1 MTEPQA
7 KEKGAAEGFKVAT
20 TKSYFK
26 GNSKAIAEGETD
38 GLAKIVY
45 REDTGELLGVHI
57 IGIHASDLIHE
68 ASAAIRDRQT
78 VQKLATIVHAHPT
91 LSEVLDEAYKRA
103 AHI

>member
-1 MTEPQA
+1 MSA
-7 KEKGAAEGFKVAT
+7 KSTPVWKEIIVDMPVISPFTQSTRFMHKI
-20 TKSYFK
+20 
-26 GNSKAIAEGETD
+26 IA
-38 GLAKIVY
+38 L
-45 REDTGELLGVHI
+45 RF